1 MSCSG
6 QTLAWSRL
14 HWYHHIWSTCLK
26 AKNVSQAL
34 SMGLFCSH
42 QVLVLWNSGLLS
54 TAGKKPSLR
63 PQVME
68 LLQIEDWGLS
78 KKVVFSHILFVV
90 AVLHL
95 LLVDIVDEFLN
106 LILGVPG

>member
-1 MSCSG
+1 
-6 QTLAWSRL
+6 
-14 HWYHHIWSTCLK
+14 
-26 AKNVSQAL
+26 
-34 SMGLFCSH
+34 
-42 QVLVLWNSGLLS
+42 
-54 TAGKKPSLR
+54 
-63 PQVME
+63 ME